1 MKVKYERI
9 LEDNKSRLSV
19 LDKSEYNKTV
29 VINDYSVTQHDVS
42 GLKDGDVFIID
53 SLNTLGC
60 SNTSNLELIERLINK
75 GVVVDVLNLGVID
88 DEKLTFI
95 RKMFTYEKQR
105 MVDKLKKS
113 KDIAKKT
120 NKDYRDGRPRSY
132 TPEVEKYVLKLLNQG
147 NTYGE
152 IAKLTGISKA
162 TVSRIKNRNGL
173 KI

>member
-1 MKVKYERI
+1 
-9 LEDNKSRLSV
+9 
-19 LDKSEYNKTV
+19 
-29 VINDYSVTQHDVS
+29 
-42 GLKDGDVFIID
+42 
-53 SLNTLGC
+53 
-60 SNTSNLELIERLINK
+60 
-75 GVVVDVLNLGVID
+75 
-88 DEKLTFI
+88 
-95 RKMFTYEKQR
+95 

-120 NKDYRDGRPRSY
+120 NKNYRDGRPRSY
-132 TPEVEKYVLKLLNQG
+132 TPEVENYVLKLLKQG

>member
-19 LDKSEYNKTV
+19 LDKSGYNETI
-29 VINDYSVTQHDVS
+29 VINDYLITQHDVAKLKS
-42 GLKDGDVFIID
+42 GDIFVIND
-53 SLNTLGC
+53 LNTLGS
-60 SNTSNLELIERLINK
+60 SNDSNLKLIEGLINK
-75 GVVVDVLNLGVID
+75 GVTVDVLNLGVID
-88 DEKLTFI
+88 NEKLAFI
-95 RKMFTYEKQR
+95 RKMFIYEKQR

-120 NKDYRDGRPRSY
+120 NKNYRDGRPRSY
-132 TPEVEKYVLKLLNQG
+132 TPEVENYVLKLLKQG

>member
-9 LEDNKSRLSV
+9 LEDNKSRLNV
-19 LDKSEYNKTV
+19 LDKSGYNETI
-29 VINDYSVTQHDVS
+29 VINDYLITQHDVAKLKS
-42 GLKDGDVFIID
+42 GDIFVIND
-53 SLNTLGC
+53 LNTLGS
-60 SNTSNLELIERLINK
+60 SNDSNLKLIEGLINK
-75 GVVVDVLNLGVID
+75 GVTVDVLNLGVID
-88 DEKLTFI
+88 NEKLAFI
-95 RKMFTYEKQR
+95 RKMFIYEKQR

-120 NKDYRDGRPRSY
+120 NKNYRDGRPRSY
-132 TPEVEKYVLKLLNQG
+132 TPEVENYVLKLLKQG

-152 IAKLTGISKA
+152 IAKLTAISKA

>member
-19 LDKSEYNKTV
+19 LDKSGCNETI
-29 VINDYSVTQHDVS
+29 VINDYLITQHDVAKLKS
-42 GLKDGDVFIID
+42 GDIFVIND
-53 SLNTLGC
+53 LNTLGS
-60 SNTSNLELIERLINK
+60 SNDSNLKLIEGLINK
-75 GVVVDVLNLGVID
+75 GVTVDVLNLGVID
-88 DEKLTFI
+88 NEKLAFI
-95 RKMFTYEKQR
+95 RKMFIYEKQR

-120 NKDYRDGRPRSY
+120 NKNYRDGRPRSY
-132 TPEVEKYVLKLLNQG
+132 TPEVENYVLKLLKQG

>member
-19 LDKSEYNKTV
+19 LDKSEYKTV
-29 VINDYSVTQHDVS
+29 VINDYLITQHDVAKLKS
-42 GLKDGDVFIID
+42 GDTFVIND
-53 SLNTLGC
+53 LNTLGS
-60 SNTSNLELIERLINK
+60 SNDSNLELIEGLISK
-75 GVVVDVLNLGVID
+75 GVTVDVLNLGVID
-88 DEKLTFI
+88 NEKLTFI